1 MDKKFLP
8 MLFAVLFF
16 LMFAFGLRAG
26 SDKDFSP
33 YADNQGHI
41 RLPRDYRAAWSYL
54 GAFVVPDEKAEGYGF
69 HDVFTQPST
78 VKAYKETGK
87 YPDGAVLVKEIRT
100 VKTGKMTTGEASWA
114 GDIKA
119 WFVMVKDA
127 QGRFKGNPNWGDG
140 WGWAKFNVDA
150 PNATITKNYK
160 TECIGCHSPVK
171 NTDFIH
177 VEGYPQVR
185 N

>member
-1 MDKKFLP
+1 MERRILP
-8 MLFAVLFF
+8 LMFAVLFF

-33 YADNQGHI
+33 YVDDQGRI
-41 RLPRDYRAAWSYL
+41 SLPRDYRAMWSYL

-69 HDVFTQPST
+69 HDVFTQAST

-114 GDIKA
+114 GDPKI

-127 QGRFKGNPNWGDG
+127 KGRFKDNPNWGDG
-140 WGWAKFNVDA
+140 WGWALFEAKD
-150 PNATITKNYK
+150 PKKNISTNYQK
-160 TECIGCHSPVK
+160 DCIPCHIPAK
-171 NTDFIH
+171 QNDWTYI
-177 VEGYPQVR
+177 EGYPTLR
-185 N
+185 